1 MFLLPATLIFL
12 SYVQAILF
20 VPLPPPP
27 TTPLDYSKIQSVEKI
42 QFFAV
47 MAALIILYITG
58 CSIYGTPFL
67 LKLSSQALTF
77 FILVTYFALA
87 VAPLFIYASTTCW
100 ESDEMLDFLS
110 RHLWHICCL
119 FCAARLYLDGRTLRF
134 REGYFFENW
143 KYFTEMHLQMYLF
156 SYLLFAVFLQGSF
169 FILWV
174 W

>member
-1 MFLLPATLIFL
+1 MFLLPATLVSL

-27 TTPLDYSKIQSVEKI
+27 LLPLDYYKIQSVEKL

-47 MAALIILYITG
+47 MATLIILYITG

-87 VAPLFIYASTTCW
+87 VAPLFIYASTAC
-100 ESDEMLDFLS
+100 
-110 RHLWHICCL
+110 
-119 FCAARLYLDGRTLRF
+119 
-134 REGYFFENW
+134 
-143 KYFTEMHLQMYLF
+143 
-156 SYLLFAVFLQGSF
+156 
-169 FILWV
+169 
-174 W
+174 

>member
-1 MFLLPATLIFL
+1 MFLLPATLTFL
-12 SYVQAILF
+12 IYVQAILF

-27 TTPLDYSKIQSVEKI
+27 LLPLDYSKIQSVEKI

-87 VAPLFIYASTTCW
+87 VAPLFIYASTTC
-100 ESDEMLDFLS
+100 
-110 RHLWHICCL
+110 
-119 FCAARLYLDGRTLRF
+119 
-134 REGYFFENW
+134 
-143 KYFTEMHLQMYLF
+143 
-156 SYLLFAVFLQGSF
+156 
-169 FILWV
+169 
-174 W
+174 

>member
-1 MFLLPATLIFL
+1 MFLLPATLVSL

-27 TTPLDYSKIQSVEKI
+27 PPPLLPLDYYKIQSVEKL

-47 MAALIILYITG
+47 MATLIILYITG

-87 VAPLFIYASTTCW
+87 VAPLFIYASTAC
-100 ESDEMLDFLS
+100 
-110 RHLWHICCL
+110 
-119 FCAARLYLDGRTLRF
+119 
-134 REGYFFENW
+134 
-143 KYFTEMHLQMYLF
+143 
-156 SYLLFAVFLQGSF
+156 
-169 FILWV
+169 
-174 W
+174 

>member
-20 VPLPPPP
+20 VPLPPPLL
-27 TTPLDYSKIQSVEKI
+27 PLDYSKIQSIEKL

-47 MAALIILYITG
+47 MATLIILYITG

-87 VAPLFIYASTTCW
+87 VAPLFIYASTAC
-100 ESDEMLDFLS
+100 
-110 RHLWHICCL
+110 
-119 FCAARLYLDGRTLRF
+119 
-134 REGYFFENW
+134 
-143 KYFTEMHLQMYLF
+143 
-156 SYLLFAVFLQGSF
+156 
-169 FILWV
+169 
-174 W
+174 

>member
-1 MFLLPATLIFL
+1 MFLLPATLTFL
-12 SYVQAILF
+12 IYVQAILF

-27 TTPLDYSKIQSVEKI
+27 PPLLPLDYSKIQSVEKI

-87 VAPLFIYASTTCW
+87 VAPLFIYASTTC
-100 ESDEMLDFLS
+100 
-110 RHLWHICCL
+110 
-119 FCAARLYLDGRTLRF
+119 
-134 REGYFFENW
+134 
-143 KYFTEMHLQMYLF
+143 
-156 SYLLFAVFLQGSF
+156 
-169 FILWV
+169 
-174 W
+174 